1 MTHRDGDALI
11 GPAVGRMAVQAAA
24 IVLSQPGRIA
34 MRELDLKPVAAGDVV
49 VAIEHSAISTGT
61 ERLLYEGTMPAFP
74 GMGYPLV
81 PGYEAVGRVID
92 AADGALAVG
101 QRVFVPGADCFEG
114 ARGLFG
120 AAASHLVVPAARL
133 LPVADDLAER
143 GVLLALAATAHHTFA
158 APDAPKPE
166 LIVGHGA
173 LGRLLARL
181 VVATGAPAPTVWE
194 TDRRRVDGARG
205 YAVVHPDA
213 DPRRDYRAITDASGA
228 PDILDTLIGRLA
240 AGGEI
245 CLAGFYSRPL
255 SFVFPPAF
263 MREARLRVAAQ
274 WLPADLAAVNR
285 LVAAGAL
292 SLDGLVTHRAA
303 ARDASQ
309 AYATAFGDAS
319 CLKMVLD
326 WSRP

>member
-1 MTHRDGDALI
+1 MRT
-11 GPAVGRMAVQAAA
+11 AA
-24 IVLSQPGRIA
+24 IILDEPGRIA
-34 MRELDLKPVAAGDVV
+34 TRELELKPVRAGDVV
-49 VAIEHSAISTGT
+49 VAIERSAISTGT

-81 PGYEAVGRVID
+81 PGYEAVGRVVD
-92 AADGALAVG
+92 APDGALPVG
-101 QRVFVPGADCFEG
+101 RRVFVPGSDGFEG

-120 AAASHLVVPAARL
+120 AAASHLVVPAARV
-133 LPVADDLAER
+133 LPIADDLADTLAED

-158 APDAPKPE
+158 GAPKPD

-194 TDRRRVDGARG
+194 TNPLRADGARG
-205 YAVVHPDA
+205 YAVTHPDA
-213 DPRRDYRAITDASGA
+213 DPRRDYRAITDVSGA
-228 PDILDTLIGRLA
+228 PDILDALIGRLA
-240 AGGEI
+240 PGGEV
-245 CLAGFYSRPL
+245 CLAGFYARPL

-274 WLPADLAAVNR
+274 WQPADLRAVHH
-285 LVAAGAL
+285 LVATGAL
-292 SLDGLVTHRAA
+292 SLAGLVTHRAD
-303 ARDASQ
+303 ARDAQQ